1 MELNLLSV
9 LKSVT
14 AIRCDVSAM
23 SDSDVGDQQ
32 MLLTNFQYFDAV
44 SLISTRGWYPV
55 HERFPLSSSSSSA
68 SNHSGQCNDFHWFF
82 LCRNTSRKSR
92 VHPNCATLNI
102 HFSQNLLIGQTTSVR
117 CILCLFFSLIT
128 DISLVLSRCLMDNRN
143 GIQPVNTLHQW
154 LPTVLPWEWFCY
166 QAYSGVIAGKI
177 GRLNKKRKLVCY
189 WHHNYVFATFCLFAR
204 DFFQLNTLKIVW
216 LGGRVVG
223 EPDLQSTGRRFESRP
238 TRCPECNSGQ
248 IVYTRVSL
256 SPRSIIWYRPMSG
269 DARRLGEVTALR
281 VWRKVMAAYR
291 RVYGFGHL
299 RADCRGRDQLRNL
312 MLVSSK
318 GLPIEYRTIRIADE
332 VGCDTDI
339 EQTAV
344 LDIINSDYH

>member
-177 GRLNKKRKLVCY
+177 GRLNKKKETCMLL
-189 WHHNYVFATFCLFAR
+189 T
-204 DFFQLNTLKIVW
+204 
-216 LGGRVVG
+216 
-223 EPDLQSTGRRFESRP
+223 S
-238 TRCPECNSGQ
+238 
-248 IVYTRVSL
+248 
-256 SPRSIIWYRPMSG
+256 
-269 DARRLGEVTALR
+269 
-281 VWRKVMAAYR
+281 
-291 RVYGFGHL
+291 
-299 RADCRGRDQLRNL
+299 QLRLCNIL
-312 MLVSSK
+312 FVCQRYFSVKHIENRVARWPSGWGAGLAINRSSV
-318 GLPIEYRTIRIADE
+318 RIPADALHR
-332 VGCDTDI
+332 VQLWANCLHVCLCHH
-339 EQTAV
+339 AV
-344 LDIINSDYH
+344 